1 MEQSAITIDAP
12 LSLYTDSVRPEW
24 IDYNGHMNVAYYV
37 LLVDR
42 AMDGFLDFVGLGH
55 DYVKAENKSLFA
67 VDSRIA
73 YLRELTVGTPVRCKT
88 QLFGYDAKRYHVGH
102 YVEHAD
108 EGWTAAVTEWIGL
121 HVDLATRRSTPL
133 PNKALAVLQDVMAAH
148 ASLPRPEALGRPL
161 GLARADN

>member
-42 AMDGFLDFVGLGH
+42 AMDVFFNFVGVGR

-67 VDSRIA
+67 IDSRIV
-73 YLRELTVGTPVRCKT
+73 YLRELIVGAPVRCT
-88 QLFGYDAKRYHVGH
+88 SQLFGFDAKR
-102 YVEHAD
+102 
-108 EGWTAAVTEWIGL
+108 
-121 HVDLATRRSTPL
+121 
-133 PNKALAVLQDVMAAH
+133 
-148 ASLPRPEALGRPL
+148 
-161 GLARADN
+161 